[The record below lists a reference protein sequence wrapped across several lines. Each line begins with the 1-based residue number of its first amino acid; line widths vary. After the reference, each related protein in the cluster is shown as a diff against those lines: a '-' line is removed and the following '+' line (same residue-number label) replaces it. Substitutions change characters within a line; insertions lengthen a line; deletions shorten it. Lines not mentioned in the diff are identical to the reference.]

1 MERSKIDFGAFHLLL
16 PYICTNIIGLPYF
29 TFYRLKERYVTK
41 NRYFSEVYS
50 PTLHEI
56 SNIILNHN

>member
-1 MERSKIDFGAFHLLL
+1 MERSKIYFGAFHLLL

-50 PTLHEI
+50 STLHK
-56 SNIILNHN
+56 